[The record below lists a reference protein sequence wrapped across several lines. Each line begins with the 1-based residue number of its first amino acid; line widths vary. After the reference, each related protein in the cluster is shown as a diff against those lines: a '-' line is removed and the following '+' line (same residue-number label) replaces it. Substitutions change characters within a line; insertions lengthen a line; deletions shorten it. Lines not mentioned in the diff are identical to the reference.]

1 MTAKRYFLKYN
12 VAVGEIILD
21 ASRKRVSVD
30 ELLVTKSR
38 ITKTQAET
46 LKKRLET
53 RQLIKGRKLFLSEVE
68 EEFNKLFSVCK
79 TCGFVTDR
87 AKINKTWDGECRSC
101 FRETQEVRKREN
113 QANRDYLRQIR
124 KYKLHLN
131 TLQGQIDSVPVPLI
145 VSNIQFEMKKQGKK
159 FKDLADYLELPQ
171 SKLNEMFGGKT
182 IRKEYLLLV
191 CEFLFVPVEK
201 LLKRQRGFRIP
212 YKDGVPK
219 FWLEDNFRIRN
230 YDDELKNRK
239 V

>member
-1 MTAKRYFLKYN
+1 MTPKRYFLKYN

-21 ASRKRVSVD
+21 TSRKREATD
-30 ELLVTKSR
+30 ELLVVKSR
-38 ITKTQAET
+38 ITKLQAKT
-46 LKKRLET
+46 LKNQLGA

-87 AKINKTWDGECRSC
+87 SKINKAWDGECKSC
-101 FRETQEVRKREN
+101 FRNTQEERKREN

-159 FKDLADYLELPQ
+159 FKDLADYLELSQP
-171 SKLNEMFGGKT
+171 KLNEMLGGKS
-182 IRKEYLLLV
+182 IKKEYLLLV
-191 CEFLFVPVEK
+191 CEFLFVPLEK
-201 LLKRQRGFRIP
+201 LLKRQRGFKIP

-219 FWLEDNFRIRN
+219 FWLEDGFRIRN